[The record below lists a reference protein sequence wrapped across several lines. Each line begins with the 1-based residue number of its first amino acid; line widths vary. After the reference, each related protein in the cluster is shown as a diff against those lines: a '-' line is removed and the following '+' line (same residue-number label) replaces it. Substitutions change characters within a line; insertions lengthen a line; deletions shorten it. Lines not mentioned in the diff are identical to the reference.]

1 MSESCSQSENFSE
14 EDQQCKRGSK
24 RKQDV
29 IHHALEAVSTSEEDD
44 TSSETNHSSAGGWPA
59 ALLKEEVL
67 KNLWVFMFSPEFGIS
82 SESAFYV
89 FQQQPIDDVFELKP
103 NSEEDEISS
112 KATQQEQIN
121 IMESPPTSKVQ
132 KESIHAEV
140 TEISKGRYQQAKK
153 EANNKFEKIFTFDD
167 EKKILRAL
175 HKHHYISGST
185 EFWSRVG
192 ESLKLSTSVSQ
203 LQVYKKVRRLH
214 QKYDRNSRAQN
225 RYRAMSQD
233 EAKLYRLSE
242 KIWGEKKKSLQKT
255 TEEDCEKK
263 PAVLVDESKEVG
275 GDNKQNLEKFVAAL
289 KKQTVY
295 FPVAEALNLVPAWKR
310 SKLED
315 KWKELDLGTVQL
327 YNRRIDLIQET
338 IRTVESSSSFLS

>member
-1 MSESCSQSENFSE
+1 MSKSCSQSENFSE

-29 IHHALEAVSTSEEDD
+29 MHDALEAVSTSEEDD

-59 ALLKEEVL
+59 ALLKEE
-67 KNLWVFMFSPEFGIS
+67 
-82 SESAFYV
+82 
-89 FQQQPIDDVFELKP
+89 QPIDDVFEILKP

-112 KATQQEQIN
+112 KATPQEQIP
-121 IMESPPTSKVQ
+121 IMEGF
-132 KESIHAEV
+132 

-153 EANNKFEKIFTFDD
+153 EANNKFGKIFTFDD

-175 HKHHYISGST
+175 HKHDYKSGST

-214 QKYDRNSRAQN
+214 QKYDLKSRAQN
-225 RYRAMSQD
+225 RYSAMSQD

-242 KIWGEKKKSLQKT
+242 KIWGKKKKTLQKT

-289 KKQTVY
+289 RKQTVY
-295 FPVAEALNLVPAWKR
+295 FPVAEALSLVPAWKR

-315 KWKELDLGTVQL
+315 KWKELDLGTLQL

-338 IRTVESSSSFLS
+338 IRGVVSSSSFLS

>member
-29 IHHALEAVSTSEEDD
+29 MHDALEAVSTSEEDD

-59 ALLKEEVL
+59 ALLKEE
-67 KNLWVFMFSPEFGIS
+67 
-82 SESAFYV
+82 
-89 FQQQPIDDVFELKP
+89 QPIDDVFELKP

-112 KATQQEQIN
+112 KATQQEQITT
-121 IMESPPTSKVQ
+121 MEGFKQLQSPPTTKVQ

-140 TEISKGRYQQAKK
+140 TEISKSRYQQAKK
-153 EANNKFEKIFTFDD
+153 EANNKFAKIFTFDD
-167 EKKILRAL
+167 EKTILRAL
-175 HKHHYISGST
+175 HKHDYKSGST

-203 LQVYKKVRRLH
+203 LQVYKKVRRLQ

-242 KIWGEKKKSLQKT
+242 KIWGKKKKSLQKT

-263 PAVLVDESKEVG
+263 PAVLVDETKEVG

-289 KKQTVY
+289 RKQNVY
-295 FPVAEALNLVPAWKR
+295 FPVAEALSLVPAWKR

-315 KWKELDLGTVQL
+315 KWKELDLGMLQL

-338 IRTVESSSSFLS
+338 IRGVVSSSSFLS